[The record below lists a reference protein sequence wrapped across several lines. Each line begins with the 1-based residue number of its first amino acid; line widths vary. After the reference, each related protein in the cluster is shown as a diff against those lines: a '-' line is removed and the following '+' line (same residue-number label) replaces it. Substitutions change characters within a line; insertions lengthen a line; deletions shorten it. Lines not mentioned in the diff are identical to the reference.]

1 MYILAFYGGHDAS
14 VCLLQD
20 GEIVVHLEIERATRR
35 KNQRGSELMHD
46 TRFSGRP
53 WHGRGISWFVDL
65 VLADQ
70 GIGWSD
76 ISCVALIPDGVRLNR
91 DYAHVPDGKPVYMVN
106 HHVAHAA
113 SAFYASPFEEAMV
126 LTLDGGGDDGGGLI
140 AFGSGR
146 ALRIARRVPNG
157 SFGLLWDRSL
167 DLWSRSPL
175 GPIGTEGVLMGAA
188 AYGEEIPEL
197 RSYFERQVREAW
209 ASPEDSYP
217 RMGRVLAD
225 LLPGGRQ
232 AHLLPPGFSWQE
244 EESYFAYCHSLQN
257 ATDVL
262 FEEFFEELVATYDC
276 PALCLAG
283 GVILNCN
290 ALGRAL
296 GRRPWLRHYVPPA
309 PNDGGLSMGAALWVY
324 HQALG
329 EVRRVRE
336 EPSSPYLGL
345 RRPDYD
351 YERLFGAVPRL
362 LVERSVTVPALVDR
376 LLAGEVLSLYQGR
389 SESGRRALGNRS
401 IVADPRDPSIRQR
414 INEQIKHRQWYRPFA
429 PAVLQDG
436 VTDVFGQDVDSPYMS
451 VALPVVESW
460 REKVPAVL
468 HRDGTARLQT
478 VSPELNPFF
487 HALIREFHARTG
499 VPLVLNT
506 SFNDREPIVETPED
520 AMQCFR
526 QSGLDA
532 LYMEGFLVRRG

>member
-1 MYILAFYGGHDAS
+1 LYILSFYGGHDAS
-14 VCLLQD
+14 VCLLQA
-20 GEIVVHLEIERATRR
+20 GEIVVHLEIERVTRH
-35 KNQRGSELMHD
+35 KNQRGSEIMHD

-53 WHGRGISWFVDL
+53 WHDRGISWFVDL

-91 DYAHVPDGKPVYMVN
+91 DYAHVPDGVPVYLVN
-106 HHVAHAA
+106 HHVAHAS

-157 SFGLLWDRSL
+157 AFGLLWDRSL

-197 RSYFERQVREAW
+197 RSYFECQVREAW
-209 ASPEDSYP
+209 ASPEDTYP
-217 RMGRVLAD
+217 RMGRVLGD

-232 AHLLPPGFSWQE
+232 AHLLPPSFSWQQ

-257 ATDVL
+257 ATDI
-262 FEEFFEELVATYDC
+262 FFEELFEELAATYDC

-283 GVILNCN
+283 GVILNCH

-329 EVRRVRE
+329 EARRVRE

-351 YERLFGAVPRL
+351 YERLFDTVPGL

-401 IVADPRDPSIRQR
+401 IVADPRDPSIRHR

-429 PAVLQDG
+429 PAVLQDR

-487 HALIREFHARTG
+487 HAIIQEFHARSG

-520 AMQCFR
+520 AMHCFL